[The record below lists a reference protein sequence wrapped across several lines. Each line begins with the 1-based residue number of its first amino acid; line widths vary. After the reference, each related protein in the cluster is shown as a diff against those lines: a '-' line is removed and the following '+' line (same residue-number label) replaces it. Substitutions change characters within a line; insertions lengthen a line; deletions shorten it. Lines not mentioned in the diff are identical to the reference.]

1 MTGMRLLLDIEKLA
15 VLLSF
20 EGITSNW
27 WRFLRGNWL
36 LKNGKFQ
43 APYDWTALYGFGKGL
58 WEGEDAQGYVNK
70 MREDRSGFWLNT

>member
-1 MTGMRLLLDIEKLA
+1 M
-15 VLLSF
+15 
-20 EGITSNW
+20 
-27 WRFLRGNWL
+27 RGNWL

-70 MREDRSGFWLNT
+70 MREDRSGVWLNT